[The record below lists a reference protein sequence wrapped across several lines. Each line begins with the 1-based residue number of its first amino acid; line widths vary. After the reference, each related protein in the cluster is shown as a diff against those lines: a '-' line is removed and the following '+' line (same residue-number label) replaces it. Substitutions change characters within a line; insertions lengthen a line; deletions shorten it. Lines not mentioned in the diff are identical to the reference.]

1 MKRLFNYL
9 IFSAIFL
16 FSISQL
22 QPQAD
27 ITPVLQEVISE
38 KGEEEFISVN
48 LQLAA
53 RYDDELL
60 YRQSRTIEDNEKRRR
75 IFFRQ
80 PF

>member
-1 MKRLFNYL
+1 
-9 IFSAIFL
+9 
-16 FSISQL
+16 L